1 MVRLRRAFK
10 AWPRTVSVWE
20 GNRVFDLVSWSS
32 IAKNVRTDT
41 VTRLHACCN
50 LSGLFVLLVNIIEFP
65 DQPSVMSDWSLIVRM
80 LSKFDQM
87 NDKASNEPF
96 FLLQVAHELDRKA
109 SRQVKRVAHMPSLS
123 HQEAAFSEPWANPD
137 LMFL

>member
-10 AWPRTVSVWE
+10 AWSRIVGVWE
-20 GNRVFDLVSWSS
+20 RGRVFILVSWTS
-32 IAKNVRTDT
+32 IVTTVRTDK

-50 LSGLFVLLVNIIEFP
+50 LSGLIVLLVNIIEFP
-65 DQPSVMSDWSLIVRM
+65 DQPSVMSDWSLIVRIRN
-80 LSKFDQM
+80 KFDQM
-87 NDKASNEPF
+87 NAKASKEPF
-96 FLLQVAHELDRKA
+96 FLLQLAHELDRKA
-109 SRQVKRVAHMPSLS
+109 SGQVKRLAHMSSLS